1 MSVSKTNSKR
11 GPYVHNARCV
21 RYRTIRG
28 HRRRVGFVWAIFA
41 AIVLLGAWDM
51 AGRMDEVTYTVS
63 SVR

>member
-1 MSVSKTNSKR
+1 MGVSKTYSKGR
-11 GPYVHNARCV
+11 SYVRYARCV

-28 HRRRVGFVWAIFA
+28 QRRRVGFVWAILA

-51 AGRMDEVTYTVS
+51 AGRLDEVTYTVS